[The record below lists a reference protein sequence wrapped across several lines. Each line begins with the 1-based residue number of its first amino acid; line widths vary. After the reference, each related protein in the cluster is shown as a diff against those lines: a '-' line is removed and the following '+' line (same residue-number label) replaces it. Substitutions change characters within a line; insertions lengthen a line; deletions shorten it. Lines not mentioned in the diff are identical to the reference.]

1 MVMMAI
7 NTTKENTLMGFLIF
21 RVVLGNLLANQSP
34 KSNGIAKMTKIV
46 SNISIKLN
54 EKFKSPGRLGEN
66 EDQKVKLKGVITT
79 ATKVAMAV
87 NETDNA
93 GLPLAINEKKLET
106 LIDHPTLYKK
116 YDGWFLLNF
125 QPEEVQDDSRALVG
139 KVVQKTP
146 DSEIEL
152 ITKEV
157 SKLFRFNVLVKI
169 VSN

>member
-1 MVMMAI
+1 M
-7 NTTKENTLMGFLIF
+7 KIF
-21 RVVLGNLLANQSP
+21 RLKHLILSACYTEIP
-34 KSNGIAKMTKIV
+34 DL
-46 SNISIKLN
+46 ISDNPWYLPSK
-54 EKFKSPGRLGEN
+54 
-66 EDQKVKLKGVITT
+66 DDITQ
-79 ATKVAMAV
+79 
-87 NETDNA
+87 
-93 GLPLAINEKKLET
+93 KKLET